1 MNTTNQ
7 LLIKSELMFQL
18 NESGIANDPGAA
30 IYSGDETLKKGT
42 YLFFGLNPGGVA
54 NETAT
59 VQQHF
64 SRKTDRFNEYCDG
77 EWAPGGN
84 KKPRGGAILQR
95 RAQYLFGSLVGNPR
109 HVCAANLV
117 FVRSRNVKGLSEGFR
132 NLANQCW
139 PFHRKLFEIVDPEV
153 VLLMGNES
161 FDFILSKISDPS
173 NITFV
178 PSGHG
183 NWMCKAATGELEG
196 KRRHVICMPHL
207 SYYAINSHRE
217 VVAWIK
223 SLTSGPLN

>member
-1 MNTTNQ
+1 MELTQ
-7 LLIKSELMFQL
+7 IKTELMFQL

-54 NETAT
+54 NETET

-117 FVRSRNVKGLSEGFR
+117 FVRSRNVKGLSESFH

-139 PFHRKLFEIVDPEV
+139 PFHRKLFEIVDPEM

-183 NWMCKAATGELEG
+183 DWMCKAATGELEG

-207 SYYAINSHRE
+207 SYYAINRHPE

>member
-1 MNTTNQ
+1 MELSQ
-7 LLIKSELMFQL
+7 IKSELMFQL
-18 NESGIANDPGAA
+18 NESGTASDPGAA
-30 IYSGDETLKKGT
+30 IYSGDETLKKGK

-54 NETAT
+54 KEMET

-64 SRKTDRFNEYCDG
+64 FRKTDRFNEYCDG

-117 FVRSRNVKGLSEGFR
+117 FVRSRNVRGLSEGFH

-139 PFHRKLFEIVDPEV
+139 PFHRKLFEIVDPEA

-161 FDFILSKISDPS
+161 FEFILSKISNPS

-183 NWMCKAATGELEG
+183 DWMCKAVTGTLEG
-196 KRRHVICMPHL
+196 KKRHVICLPHL
-207 SYYAINSHRE
+207 SYYAINHHPD

-223 SLTSGPLN
+223 SLTSGALN

>member
-1 MNTTNQ
+1 MELSQT
-7 LLIKSELMFQL
+7 KSELMFQL
-18 NESGIANDPGAA
+18 NESGTANDPGAA
-30 IYSGDETLKKGT
+30 IYSGDETLKKGK

-54 NETAT
+54 NETET

-95 RAQYLFGSLVGNPR
+95 RAQSLFGSLVGNPR

-117 FVRSRNVKGLSEGFR
+117 FVRSRNVKGLSGGFH

-196 KRRHVICMPHL
+196 RGAMSFVCLI
-207 SYYAINSHRE
+207 
-217 VVAWIK
+217 
-223 SLTSGPLN
+223 